1 MRAESNATTPL
12 RLIVSGG
19 IGSGKSTVLS
29 MMRGLGVEV
38 IEADRIGHA
47 VLEPGGGAFEGVVEN
62 WPTVVR
68 NGKVD
73 RGLLA
78 TIVFS
83 DEEQLRTLEALTHP
97 HIAAAIQERVDAAG
111 NGDVAVELPL
121 NSDLLGEGWTRIV
134 VDAGEGER
142 LRRAVERG
150 LGAEDVSR
158 RMAAQPARA
167 EWVVGADFVVD
178 NSGTMHALE
187 QAVADLLATLRRGTG
202 F

>member
-1 MRAESNATTPL
+1 MRAENNVTAPL
-12 RLIVSGG
+12 RLIISGG

-29 MMRGLGVEV
+29 IMRGLGVQV

-47 VLEPGGGAFEGVVEN
+47 VLEPGGGAFQGVVEN

-68 NGKVD
+68 EGKVD

-83 DEEQLRTLEALTHP
+83 DKEELRNLEALTHP
-97 HIAAAIQERVDAAG
+97 HIATAIRERVDAAG
-111 NGDVAVELPL
+111 HSDVAVELPL
-121 NSDLLGEGWTRIV
+121 KSDLLGEGWTRIV
-134 VDAGEGER
+134 VDAGDGER
-142 LRRAVERG
+142 LRRAVARG
-150 LGAEDVSR
+150 LGADDASR

-167 EWVVGADFVVD
+167 EWVAGADFVVD

-187 QAVADLLATLRRGTG
+187 QAVTDLLATLRRGTSR
-202 F
+202 